1 MPLSSAEQQI
11 IEDMVAAA
19 SPDQRDNM
27 RLDAEAALRQ
37 INNLMARRLLSQE
50 ENKVAERAIEIL
62 GRLEAIGT
70 GKAAPQPFSAPV
82 KNEVNDDAVKLK
94 TLTNL
99 TAAKYLPMSDEE
111 LKAALPL
118 DFPSDHYGFEFDNA
132 TFVLVDMIFT
142 LSKATGSQNLTVVGR
157 GKYAGFKLFVSGDR
171 RSWKCSAS
179 DGTIIAATREAKKT
193 RSVNGREVRHQ
204 GHDAALECLT
214 RGHPQITHLWER
226 LLCFAADGG
235 NPMSASLRVSRGL
248 SSVTWA

>member
-1 MPLSSAEQQI
+1 MPLSSAEQQT
-11 IEDMVAAA
+11 IEDMVVAA
-19 SPDQRDNM
+19 SPNQRDNM
-27 RLDAEAALRQ
+27 RLDAEAALTQ
-37 INNLMARRLLSQE
+37 INNLMGRRLLSQE

-62 GRLEAIGT
+62 VRLEAIVT
-70 GKAAPQPFSAPV
+70 GKAAPQPFSALV

-99 TAAKYLPMSDEE
+99 AAAKYLPMSDEE

-118 DFPSDHYGFEFDNA
+118 DFPHYGFEFDNA
-132 TFVLVDMIFT
+132 TFVFADMPDFIFTLSKILT

-179 DGTIIAATREAKKT
+179 DGTITAATGEAKKLAQLMEEKF
-193 RSVNGREVRHQ
+193 GHQ

-214 RGHPQITHLWER
+214 RGHPQITHL
-226 LLCFAADGG
+226 
-235 NPMSASLRVSRGL
+235 
-248 SSVTWA
+248 